1 MGRKPKCT
9 HRKLMRAIENS
20 SGIISVI
27 AKRLNVSW
35 VVANNSIKRDSEA
48 YQFYLD
54 ECEKIIDVAESV
66 VISSIRDN
74 KDVNT
79 AKWYLPVRPC
89 AEPLYSPDKLR
100 PCRVA
105 VRVVVP
111 PDYQQIWIK
120 PRISILHHQVNKAQC
135 RSA

>member
-35 VVANNSIKRDSEA
+35 VVANNSIKRDPEA

-74 KDVNT
+74 RDVNT
-79 AKWYLPVRPC
+79 AKWYL
-89 AEPLYSPDKLR
+89 EKKG
-100 PCRVA
+100 A
-105 VRVVVP
+105 VRGYNPTVKVETEQKSVTRVYI
-111 PDYQQIWIK
+111 DDLGK
-120 PRISILHHQVNKAQC
+120 SDNEAENG
-135 RSA
+135 

>member
-79 AKWYLPVRPC
+79 AKWYL
-89 AEPLYSPDKLR
+89 EKKG
-100 PCRVA
+100 A
-105 VRVVVP
+105 VRGYNPAFKVEAEQKSVTRVYI
-111 PDYQQIWIK
+111 DDLGK
-120 PRISILHHQVNKAQC
+120 TDNEAGNG
-135 RSA
+135 

>member
-27 AKRLNVSW
+27 AKRLGCSW

-79 AKWYLPVRPC
+79 AKWYL
-89 AEPLYSPDKLR
+89 EKKG
-100 PCRVA
+100 A
-105 VRVVVP
+105 VRGYNPTVKVEAEQKSVTRVYI
-111 PDYQQIWIK
+111 DDLGK
-120 PRISILHHQVNKAQC
+120 SDNEAENG
-135 RSA
+135 